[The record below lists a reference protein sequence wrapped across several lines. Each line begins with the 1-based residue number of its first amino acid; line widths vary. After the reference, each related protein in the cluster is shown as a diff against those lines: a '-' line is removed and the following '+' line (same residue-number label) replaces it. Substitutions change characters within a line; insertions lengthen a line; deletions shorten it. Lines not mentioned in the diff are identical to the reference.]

1 MTMANSN
8 DKILFNQGR
17 HWRAKLGFILLPNEL
32 TIETDLFMMKPE
44 GVGLFFSRGHM
55 PREINV
61 NNLTTMADSL
71 ASSAASILPNEN
83 IDIICYAC
91 TSGSVV
97 VGEDKVIKEINR
109 GAPNT
114 KATTL
119 VTGVIEALN
128 ILGIKR
134 IVVGTPYIE
143 EINKIE
149 KDYLEKQNFKVLDIH
164 GLNLHYDT
172 EISTVA
178 PEYLIDFAQQIDRP
192 DAEAIFISCG
202 ALRTIEV
209 IDKIESMVCKPVI
222 SSNQAM
228 FWHCLRLAGIQDKIQ
243 GYGKLFQEY

>member
-1 MTMANSN
+1 M
-8 DKILFNQGR
+8 
-17 HWRAKLGFILLPNEL
+17 
-32 TIETDLFMMKPE
+32 
-44 GVGLFFSRGHM
+44 
-55 PREINV
+55 
-61 NNLTTMADSL
+61 
-71 ASSAASILPNEN
+71 
-83 IDIICYAC
+83 
-91 TSGSVV
+91 
-97 VGEDKVIKEINR
+97 
-109 GAPNT
+109 
-114 KATTL
+114 
-119 VTGVIEALN
+119 
-128 ILGIKR
+128 
-134 IVVGTPYIE
+134 
-143 EINKIE
+143 
-149 KDYLEKQNFKVLDIH
+149 DIH